1 MTLLIAV
8 FAAVITTIIW
18 YTNDRRSQLKLG
30 TLALMYWGAS
40 LMWMVDAVVE
50 YIETTFEH
58 QYLLKN
64 KKGGDCQPVW
74 WMCPKG
80 NFEEDPHA
88 KVPKYIHFP
97 EEHLMLLKEAK

>member
-1 MTLLIAV
+1 MLQTKDVVPDDVTHVGIRGH
-8 FAAVITTIIW
+8 W
-18 YTNDRRSQLKLG
+18 MK
-30 TLALMYWGAS
+30 GAS
-40 LMWMVDAVVE
+40 EGGENHMEVEVVE

>member
-1 MTLLIAV
+1 MGIRGH
-8 FAAVITTIIW
+8 W
-18 YTNDRRSQLKLG
+18 MK
-30 TLALMYWGAS
+30 GAS
-40 LMWMVDAVVE
+40 EGGENHMEVEVME

>member
-1 MTLLIAV
+1 M
-8 FAAVITTIIW
+8 
-18 YTNDRRSQLKLG
+18 
-30 TLALMYWGAS
+30 
-40 LMWMVDAVVE
+40 
-50 YIETTFEH
+50 
-58 QYLLKN
+58 LKN
-64 KKGGDCQPVW
+64 TPAGYKKEYPWLKDCLLYTSW

>member
-1 MTLLIAV
+1 M
-8 FAAVITTIIW
+8 
-18 YTNDRRSQLKLG
+18 
-30 TLALMYWGAS
+30 
-40 LMWMVDAVVE
+40 E

-88 KVPKYIHFP
+88 KSSEIYPFSRRASDAAERSEIEYIRIIKSVVFST
-97 EEHLMLLKEAK
+97 EISGEDITLFNRIK

>member
-1 MTLLIAV
+1 MEV
-8 FAAVITTIIW
+8 E
-18 YTNDRRSQLKLG
+18 
-30 TLALMYWGAS
+30 
-40 LMWMVDAVVE
+40 VVE

-80 NFEEDPHA
+80 NFEEDRVQ
-88 KVPKYIHFP
+88 KFRNIFIFRKSI
-97 EEHLMLLKEAK
+97 